1 MRAGEEPEAA
11 VRREVTEE
19 TGLDVSDT
27 AVEKALVYKRED
39 PNDDNNYFMIV
50 YKFELDADESMV
62 AIQEEEVED
71 FAFADAG
78 EIKSLADEGIFLHYN
93 SISSIFE

>member
-1 MRAGEEPEAA
+1 
-11 VRREVTEE
+11 
-19 TGLDVSDT
+19 
-27 AVEKALVYKRED
+27 
-39 PNDDNNYFMIV
+39 MIV